1 MRRMTLKEALVEV
14 LDPKGRTVVD
24 VGCGDG
30 SLTRHFAGEGAQ
42 AIGIEI
48 SEDQLARARKA
59 DAVLGPVPGASYR
72 VGRGEALPLDDASVD
87 ALVFSNSFHHLPL
100 PVMSDALAEAARVL
114 KPHGTLVVVEP
125 IADGPYFEAVRP
137 IEDETEVR
145 AAAYDTLKHPPLPLE
160 QTDETVYTTVV
171 RHADADRFITHV
183 VAVDPTRRDRLPAV
197 EAEMRRRFAA
207 TGRTEPDGATAFD
220 QPMRRMVFRR
230 LP

>member
-1 MRRMTLKEALVEV
+1 MRRMTLKEALAEV
-14 LDPKGRTVVD
+14 LDPRGRTVVD

-42 AIGIEI
+42 ATGIEI
-48 SEDQLARARKA
+48 NEDQLARARKA
-59 DAVLGPVPGASYR
+59 DPVIGASYR
-72 VGRGEALPLDDASVD
+72 VGRGEALPLEDASVD

-114 KPHGTLVVVEP
+114 KPQGTLVVVEP
-125 IADGPYFEAVRP
+125 IADGAYFEAVRP

-171 RHADADRFITHV
+171 RHADADRFIAHV

-207 TGRTEPDGATAFD
+207 TGRAEPDGATAFD

>member
-1 MRRMTLKEALVEV
+1 MRRMTLKEALAEV
-14 LDPKGRTVVD
+14 LDPRGRTVVD

-30 SLTRHFAGEGAQ
+30 SLTRHFAALGAR
-42 AIGIEI
+42 AIGVEI
-48 SEDQLARARKA
+48 SEGQLARARKA
-59 DAVLGPVPGASYR
+59 EPVESASYR
-72 VGRGEALPLDDASVD
+72 VGKGEALPLEDASVD
-87 ALVFSNSFHHLPL
+87 AVVYSNSFHHLPL

-114 KPHGTLVVVEP
+114 KPHGTLIVVEP
-125 IADGPYFEAVRP
+125 IAEGGYFEVVRP

-160 QTDETVYTTVV
+160 EVDETVYTTVV
-171 RHADADRFITHV
+171 RYRDADHYLAHV
-183 VAVDPTRRDRLPAV
+183 VAVDPARRDRLPAV

-207 TGRTEPDGATAFD
+207 NGHIDADGQTAFD